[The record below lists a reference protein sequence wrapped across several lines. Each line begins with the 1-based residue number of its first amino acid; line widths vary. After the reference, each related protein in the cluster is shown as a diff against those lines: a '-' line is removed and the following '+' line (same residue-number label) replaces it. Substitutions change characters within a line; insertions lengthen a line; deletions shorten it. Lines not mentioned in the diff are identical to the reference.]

1 MKKIVS
7 AAEYDYFERKK
18 LMDKLCDEYYF
29 LRRGVIGRSCAGR
42 YITSLKIGS
51 AEEYSLITAA
61 FHGSESITA
70 VVLLMFIEKL
80 CEAIKT
86 DGYIG
91 GISARR
97 SLNGRGIIFV
107 PCVNPDGCEI
117 SINGELGCGELAA
130 QIKKLCKGD
139 FKHWNANLRGVD
151 INHNFSA
158 GWNELHEKE
167 IKAGIYCPGPTRFGG
182 YRPESEPETLSLT
195 ELCRKTKIRHVVALH
210 SQGEV
215 IYWCYGDSTPPRSKK
230 MAEIMA
236 TASGYALDTPVGI
249 AVGGGFKDWFITE
262 FRRPGFTIE
271 LGTGKNPLPA
281 ADAEKIYMRVRK
293 MLMLFI
299 MM

>member
-1 MKKIVS
+1 MEKIIN
-7 AAEYDYFERKK
+7 AAEYDYLARKK
-18 LMDKLCDEYYF
+18 AINKLCDEYYF
-29 LRRGVIGRSCAGR
+29 LKRSVIGKSCAGR
-42 YITSLKIGS
+42 DITALKIGS

-70 VVLLMFIEKL
+70 VVLLMFVEKL

-86 DGYIG
+86 NGYIG
-91 GISARR
+91 GINARR
-97 SLNGRGIIFV
+97 ALNGRGIIFV

-117 SINGELGCGELAA
+117 SLRGEIACGELAA

-151 INHNFSA
+151 INHNFNA
-158 GWNELHEKE
+158 GWNELHAKE

-182 YRPESEPETLSLT
+182 FRAESEPETIALT
-195 ELCRKTKIRHVVALH
+195 ELCRKTKIRHAVALH

-215 IYWCYGDSTPPRSKK
+215 IYWCYGDSTPIRAKK

-236 TASGYALDTPVGI
+236 TASSYALDTPVGI

-262 FRRPGFTIE
+262 FNRPAFTVE
-271 LGTGKNPLPA
+271 LGLGENPLPA
-281 ADAEKIYMRVRK
+281 YLADDIYKKVKK
-293 MLMLFI
+293 MLMLSAV
-299 MM
+299 M

>member
-1 MKKIVS
+1 MEKIIN
-7 AAEYDYFERKK
+7 AAEYDYLARKK
-18 LMDKLCDEYYF
+18 AIDKLSDEYYF
-29 LRRGVIGRSCAGR
+29 LKRSVIGKSCAGR
-42 YITSLKIGS
+42 DITALKIGS

-70 VVLLMFIEKL
+70 VVLLMFVEKL

-86 DGYIG
+86 NGYIG
-91 GISARR
+91 GINARR
-97 SLNGRGIIFV
+97 ALNGRGIIFV

-117 SINGELGCGELAA
+117 SLRGEIACGELAA

-151 INHNFSA
+151 INHNFNA
-158 GWNELHEKE
+158 GWNELHAKE

-182 YRPESEPETLSLT
+182 FRAESEPETIALT
-195 ELCRKTKIRHVVALH
+195 ELCRKTKIRHAVALH

-215 IYWCYGDSTPPRSKK
+215 IYWCYGDSTPIRAKK

-236 TASGYALDTPVGI
+236 TASSYALDTPVGI

-262 FRRPGFTIE
+262 FNRPAFTVE
-271 LGTGKNPLPA
+271 LGLGENPLPA
-281 ADAEKIYMRVRK
+281 YLADDIYKKVKK
-293 MLMLFI
+293 MLMLSAV
-299 MM
+299 M